1 MQNSNIKNMELIH
14 DIVPLLLWLVLDN
27 HSRIVDV
34 GVCAMMMALG
44 FERTLRHTPIK
55 LAVILAIR
63 CSISPA
69 RYARG
74 VGSLPKTKE
83 DRALIRAARGWEP
96 RSCFHSVCVWRWSH
110 PSTSHSVCDKA
121 PAQPQTIAAPATGKN
136 TQVLLK
142 DEKPKHNAKT
152 RSYG

>member
-1 MQNSNIKNMELIH
+1 MQNSNIKNLELIH
-14 DIVPLLLWLVLDN
+14 DIVPLLLLLVLDN

-55 LAVILAIR
+55 LPVILAIR

-96 RSCFHSVCVWRWSH
+96 RSCYHSVCVALE
-110 PSTSHSVCDKA
+110 PSFNLALRLRQGTR
-121 PAQPQTIAAPATGKN
+121 PAAN
-136 TQVLLK
+136 
-142 DEKPKHNAKT
+142 NS
-152 RSYG
+152 RSRHR